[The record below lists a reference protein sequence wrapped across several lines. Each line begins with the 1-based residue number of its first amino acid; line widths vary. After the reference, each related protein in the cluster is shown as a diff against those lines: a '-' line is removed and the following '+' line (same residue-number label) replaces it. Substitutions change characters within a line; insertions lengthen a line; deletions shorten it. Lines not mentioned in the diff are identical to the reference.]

1 MTLRR
6 SDISDN
12 ARSQIIGLHH
22 AGNSIA
28 DICRVVTRS
37 PEVVTA
43 VLRDAGIARPS
54 HQTRAN
60 RTGDDLGDPRRADR
74 LLRQF

>member
-6 SDISDN
+6 SDIGERTRD
-12 ARSQIIGLHH
+12 QIIGLHH
-22 AGNSIA
+22 AGNSVA
-28 DICRVVTRS
+28 DICRVVSRS
-37 PEVVTA
+37 AEMVSA